1 MSDRARTDKGEAR
14 RTSILTAAADLA
26 LTQGL
31 GAVSHRAVAERARV
45 PLAAT
50 TYYFSS
56 RDDLVAGGLATASR
70 LDLDRARAAA
80 ERRPPRRRDPS
91 VALAARLVDVVLGLE
106 RARDS
111 GLVRAYYERCLA
123 AGRSPA
129 VAAVVR
135 DWQVELVGL
144 VADVL
149 VDAEQRAAAGN
160 ADRPVPA
167 GGTKQRAARAGAP
180 VPARTAM
187 ALLDG
192 FAVAHLGE
200 GDLDTER
207 LIRELATALRTM
219 STTRR

>member
-1 MSDRARTDKGEAR
+1 MSERAHTDKGEAR
-14 RTSILTAAADLA
+14 RTSILTAAADLT
-26 LTQGL
+26 LSRGL
-31 GAVSHRAVAERARV
+31 GAVSHRAVAERAGV

-50 TYYFSS
+50 TYYFTS
-56 RDDLVAGGLATASR
+56 RDDLVAGGLAAASR

-80 ERRPPRRRDPS
+80 GRRPPRRRDPA
-91 VALAARLVDVVLGLE
+91 VALAAQLVDVVLGFE
-106 RARDS
+106 RARDT

-135 DWQVELVGL
+135 DWQGELVGL
-144 VADVL
+144 VGDVL
-149 VDAEQRAAAGN
+149 
-160 ADRPVPA
+160 ADS
-167 GGTKQRAARAGAP
+167 KQRAARAGAP
-180 VPARTAM
+180 VPAHTAM

>member
-1 MSDRARTDKGEAR
+1 MSERARTDKGEAR

-26 LTQGL
+26 LARGL
-31 GAVSHRAVAERARV
+31 GAVSHRAVAERAGV

-50 TYYFSS
+50 TYYFTS
-56 RDDLVAGGLATASR
+56 RDDLVAGGLATASA

-80 ERRPPRRRDPS
+80 GRRPPRRRDPS
-91 VALAARLVDVVLGLE
+91 VALAVQLVDVVLGLE

-129 VAAVVR
+129 VAAVVK
-135 DWQVELVGL
+135 DWQRQLVKLVG
-144 VADVL
+144 DVL
-149 VDAEQRAAAGN
+149 TDAEQRAASGG

-167 GGTKQRAARAGAP
+167 GGTKRRATRTGEP
-180 VPARTAM
+180 IPARTAM

-200 GDLDTER
+200 GDLDVES
-207 LIRELATALRTM
+207 LIRELAAAFRALSMARH
-219 STTRR
+219 